1 MSNLRFIERDGK
13 MVLQELVEIED
24 GAYNFGK
31 VWQDVP
37 THKELKKAGVI
48 EELAE
53 SLYIHTYHKH
63 LSYDTSRIV
72 AKAAIEFMKQ
82 RMPSKDSGG
91 VMFTDGYNQAIKDV
105 RKALFGEE

>member
-37 THKELKKAGVI
+37 THKELKRL
-48 EELAE
+48 EL
-53 SLYIHTYHKH
+53 
-63 LSYDTSRIV
+63 
-72 AKAAIEFMKQ
+72 
-82 RMPSKDSGG
+82 
-91 VMFTDGYNQAIKDV
+91 
-105 RKALFGEE
+105 